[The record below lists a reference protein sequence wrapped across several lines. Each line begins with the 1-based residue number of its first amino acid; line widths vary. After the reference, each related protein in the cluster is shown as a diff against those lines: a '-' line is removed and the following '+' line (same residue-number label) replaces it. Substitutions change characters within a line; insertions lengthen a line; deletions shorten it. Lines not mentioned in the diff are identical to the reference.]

1 MDEEVAALLPART
14 GHFRLESGHH
24 GDLWLELELL
34 CFRTGP
40 VRTLAR
46 ELGRRVAQHDV
57 EIICG
62 PLVEGAFVALMV
74 AEELGLPFTYSE
86 PQRSGTALGLF
97 PVTYRIPGVLRSRV
111 GGRRVAVL
119 NDVINAGSAVQGTLD
134 DLRACGARPAAI
146 GALAVL
152 GAPAGRLAAE
162 HCVPLERLWERP
174 NNVWAPSECPLCARG
189 VPLSLCRTPTRSSR
203 TVGRLP

>member
-119 NDVINAGSAVQGTLD
+119 NERHQRRVG
-134 DLRACGARPAAI
+134 RP
-146 GALAVL
+146 GDS
-152 GAPAGRLAAE
+152 GRPP
-162 HCVPLERLWERP
+162 CVRRTT
-174 NNVWAPSECPLCARG
+174 RG
-189 VPLSLCRTPTRSSR
+189 HRSSR
-203 TVGRLP
+203 CAGGAGRPFGGRALRAPQEAVGAAQQRLGTVGVPSVCARSAALRGVIDRRRSSR